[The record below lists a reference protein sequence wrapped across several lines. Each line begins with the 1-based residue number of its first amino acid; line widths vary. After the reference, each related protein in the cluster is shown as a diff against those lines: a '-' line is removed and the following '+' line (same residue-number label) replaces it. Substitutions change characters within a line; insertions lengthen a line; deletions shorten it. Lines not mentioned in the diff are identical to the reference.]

1 MERIELPE
9 AGQHRVLE
17 TLQIW
22 KHELPDTR
30 SAVLPPNTQNPNPLV
45 IADSVVASVFSPGAI
60 CSVDKESGRLQWV
73 HRLDG
78 YGGSCL
84 SHARGGSYAKPR
96 PTVYGLDA
104 ASGHP
109 DSRFPPSS
117 TGRET
122 PHSVPIHPG
131 ESVFCGHRA

>member
-78 YGGSCL
+78 YGGSVPSHVGCRVFAKLNMIFFWLFAALGPIVLQSFPCL
-84 SHARGGSYAKPR
+84 
-96 PTVYGLDA
+96 T
-104 ASGHP
+104 
-109 DSRFPPSS
+109 
-117 TGRET
+117 
-122 PHSVPIHPG
+122 
-131 ESVFCGHRA
+131 

>member
-78 YGGSCL
+78 YGGACL
-84 SHARGGSYAKPR
+84 SPPRGGDYSKTKRTAH
-96 PTVYGLDA
+96 LLS
-104 ASGHP
+104 SGAGAP
-109 DSRFPPSS
+109 QFQFFPPSS
-117 TGRET
+117 
-122 PHSVPIHPG
+122 
-131 ESVFCGHRA
+131 CGPNNQL

>member
-30 SAVLPPNTQNPNPLV
+30 SAVLPPNAQNPNPLV

-78 YGGSCL
+78 YGGGWL
-84 SHARGGSYAKPR
+84 SDARGARYAGIR
-96 PTVYGLDA
+96 RGVYCRDA
-104 ASGHP
+104 S
-109 DSRFPPSS
+109 
-117 TGRET
+117 
-122 PHSVPIHPG
+122 
-131 ESVFCGHRA
+131 CGQPCWQLY

>member
-9 AGQHRVLE
+9 AGQHHVLE

-78 YGGSCL
+78 YGGAGVSP
-84 SHARGGSYAKPR
+84 ARGRVLAESKRTRHLPAAAAGRPR
-96 PTVYGLDA
+96 LAFISTPT
-104 ASGHP
+104 
-109 DSRFPPSS
+109 R
-117 TGRET
+117 
-122 PHSVPIHPG
+122 SVTTQML
-131 ESVFCGHRA
+131 

>member
-78 YGGSCL
+78 YGGTGVFRPGGRVVGKCRAAGYPPRL
-84 SHARGGSYAKPR
+84 ACGRAHADVLPPSPAQ
-96 PTVYGLDA
+96 
-104 ASGHP
+104 
-109 DSRFPPSS
+109 DSTYTFPPNLLLC
-117 TGRET
+117 G
-122 PHSVPIHPG
+122 
-131 ESVFCGHRA
+131 VF

>member
-1 MERIELPE
+1 MVRIELPE

-78 YGGSCL
+78 YGGACFSL
-84 SHARGGSYAKPR
+84 ARWRNYPK
-96 PTVYGLDA
+96 
-104 ASGHP
+104 
-109 DSRFPPSS
+109 SS
-117 TGRET
+117 WTLYL
-122 PHSVPIHPG
+122 HD
-131 ESVFCGHRA
+131 

>member
-78 YGGSCL
+78 YGGACF
-84 SHARGGSYAKPR
+84 
-96 PTVYGLDA
+96 
-104 ASGHP
+104 
-109 DSRFPPSS
+109 FPPRGRVFAEKKPSLFFLSVGAGQPHLGVFSPSS
-117 TGRET
+117 
-122 PHSVPIHPG
+122 
-131 ESVFCGHRA
+131 A